1 MNMNR
6 HLHTLAFIIGIAIGG
21 SAWVFAAEPPVAPPQ
36 AQAATPPAATK
47 PATEAATAHVHDHGD
62 ANDDDS
68 QDSSGHSGHGDK
80 GGGKQGG
87 GKHGGGMHGGMEE
100 KHRQM
105 VNRIDMIEA
114 RLAKIELML
123 ERLMQR

>member
-1 MNMNR
+1 MNK
-6 HLHTLAFIIGIAIGG
+6 HLHTLAFIIGVAIGG
-21 SAWVFAAEPPVAPPQ
+21 PAWVFAAEPPVTPPQ
-36 AQAATPPAATK
+36 AQAANPPAAPK
-47 PATEAATAHVHDHGD
+47 PATEAATAHADHGD
-62 ANDDDS
+62 AKDDDS

-80 GGGKQGG
+80 GGGKHGG